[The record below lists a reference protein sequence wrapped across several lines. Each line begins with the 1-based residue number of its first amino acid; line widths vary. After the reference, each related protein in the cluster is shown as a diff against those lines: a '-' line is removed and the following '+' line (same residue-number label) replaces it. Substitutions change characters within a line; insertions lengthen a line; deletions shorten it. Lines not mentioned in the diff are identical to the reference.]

1 MPSAE
6 STGFAA
12 RRPVIVPEIFR
23 LLYLHNPFYLV
34 SAGLILYAFHIAFR
48 PGDGE
53 LINPWALMAAL
64 SGYTLLLALTA
75 YVIVRFGKV
84 WDDARSLVLVL
95 ILMFLAV
102 SVSFDEIVITSPTQ
116 GYGLLSFGLVFSI
129 AISEGLLRGLS
140 LRLPRL
146 FRAPYYAILALF
158 FIFPLLVSP
167 EITELPPAITDL
179 RILFFPVAAGATF
192 LGLIPAI
199 RHGASYARNSISP
212 WRWPWYPWAAFGFLA
227 LGVCLRSYGL
237 SLSFSPELGM
247 ESIFGLYFL
256 VPFLLALLVL
266 ALEIGLVEK
275 IRPLRTAAACLA
287 PGLLLLAIPADG
299 GSVPY
304 RDFLTTLVT
313 TAGSPVYFT
322 LIGLLVFYS
331 YGWWRGML
339 SSEVGILSALL
350 AACVIGRRTV
360 DISTL
365 TAVEWWPLTVL
376 AAMQLWLG
384 LSRRNSARCFAAAL
398 SAIAAAALAF
408 RGTGFVANFGAI
420 PLHLGLI
427 SVLVIGFWFSDRF
440 AMILRRIGA
449 IALPIFGLV
458 AACLPAS
465 ASVSTV
471 GRVGYLVLLTALAL
485 GCWLRAGDRWYL
497 VAGGINLAGL
507 LLATLSSL
515 QGAWNRTISSRG
527 FQPLVWGL
535 LCFILAAWISA
546 KKGALWRGSSG
557 KLAPHDPSAGRD
569 PTDE

>member
-1 MPSAE
+1 MPSTE
-6 STGFAA
+6 SAGFAA
-12 RRPVIVPEIFR
+12 RRPVIVPEVFR
-23 LLYLHNPFYLV
+23 LLYIHNPFYLL

-48 PGDGE
+48 PTEGE

-116 GYGLLSFGLVFSI
+116 GYGLLLFGLVYSI

-140 LRLPRL
+140 LRLPAL
-146 FRAPYYAILALF
+146 FRGPYYAILALF

-179 RILFFPVAAGATF
+179 RIPFFPVAAGATF

-199 RHGASYARNSISP
+199 RRGGAHAQNAISP

-275 IRPLRTAAACLA
+275 IRLLQTAVAALA
-287 PGLLLLAIPADG
+287 PGLLLLAIPVDG

-304 RDFLTTLVT
+304 REFLTTLVT

-322 LIGLLVFYS
+322 LIGLLVFYT
-331 YGWWRGML
+331 YGSWRGMR
-339 SSEVGILSALL
+339 SSEWGIVGTLL

-365 TAVEWWPLTVL
+365 RAVEWWPLTVL

-384 LSRRNSARCFAAAL
+384 LSRRNTVRCFVAAVSAITAAAV
-398 SAIAAAALAF
+398 AF

-420 PLHLGLI
+420 PLHLGLFA
-427 SVLVIGFWFSDRF
+427 VLLIGFGFRDRF
-440 AMILRRIGA
+440 AMILRRMGA
-449 IALPIFGLV
+449 IALPAFGLV
-458 AACLPAS
+458 AACLPMA

-471 GRVGYLVLLTALAL
+471 GRVGYLVLLTAIALA
-485 GCWLRAGDRWYL
+485 CWFCAGDRWYL
-497 VAGGINLAGL
+497 VAGGTNLAGL

-546 KKGALWRGSSG
+546 KKGALWRGIAV
-557 KLAPHDPSAGRD
+557 KPVPQDPTAGRG
-569 PTDE
+569 PPEE